1 MNAIQNRHDFVLFF
15 DVENGNPNGD
25 PDAGNMPRVDPETGY
40 GIVTDVC
47 LKRKVRNFVDLNP
60 PKVQESDGAAYH
72 IYVKEKAILNQQHD
86 LAYKALSLDPAK
98 DKIKA
103 GDVDLARTWMCKN
116 FYDVRT
122 FGAVMSTGTNCGQV
136 RGPVQIAFAKSCHPV
151 VPREVSITRMAVTT
165 EKEADA
171 QKGDNRT
178 MGNKFII
185 PYALYRVH
193 GFVSAPLA
201 QRTGF
206 SQKDLNLFWDALCNL
221 FEHDRSASRGEMAA
235 RKLFVFTHAEALGNA
250 PAHTLFERISVQRA
264 GDASQPPREFT
275 DYTITVDRQNMPA
288 GVSLEEKL

>member
-1 MNAIQNRHDFVLFF
+1 M
-15 DVENGNPNGD
+15 
-25 PDAGNMPRVDPETGY
+25 
-40 GIVTDVC
+40 
-47 LKRKVRNFVDLNP
+47 
-60 PKVQESDGAAYH
+60 
-72 IYVKEKAILNQQHD
+72 NQQHD